1 VDQRDLDLL
10 LDAASRRSL
19 ESRLPEPAGAVSQ
32 RIAAGPTRPLALVLG
47 LILIVILPL

>member
-1 VDQRDLDLL
+1 L
-10 LDAASRRSL
+10 SRTTL
-19 ESRLPEPAGAVSQ
+19 MK